1 MRLERVVSSGDAGVG
16 WGWRWVGE
24 RVARAKVKY
33 SMEAGLLA
41 SQAAS
46 EIHGLEHRQHPG

>member
-1 MRLERVVSSGDAGVG
+1 MAQRGVG